1 LASASSAN
9 ADGNA
14 SFNINNAISDTCPP
28 KDTSTLIL
36 PPPSHISC
44 QPITSNSSPPHL
56 FSPFTHPPIC
66 TDQRT
71 PETYCIFTSS
81 HIGHHGLSL
90 ITTPFLAATLSP
102 LLHSLYDSP
111 FPSHPTV
118 RKPNLFPLP
127 CEIARI
133 PGKGYGVVATRRISA
148 GDTFL
153 VDYASLVLHAG
164 YPRATTD
171 KERVG
176 LLKEA
181 VDRLVEP
188 GPRAVRALARSGLS
202 KDLLEDV
209 VQTNVFTREY
219 GDGDDQHHVL
229 YPIVSVCARSV
240 SSSFLFGG

>member
-1 LASASSAN
+1 M
-9 ADGNA
+9 
-14 SFNINNAISDTCPP
+14 
-28 KDTSTLIL
+28 
-36 PPPSHISC
+36 
-44 QPITSNSSPPHL
+44 
-56 FSPFTHPPIC
+56 
-66 TDQRT
+66 
-71 PETYCIFTSS
+71 
-81 HIGHHGLSL
+81 
-90 ITTPFLAATLSP
+90 
-102 LLHSLYDSP
+102 
-111 FPSHPTV
+111 
-118 RKPNLFPLP
+118 
-127 CEIARI
+127 
-133 PGKGYGVVATRRISA
+133 
-148 GDTFL
+148 
-153 VDYASLVLHAG
+153 DYASLVLHAG